1 MKKKEKIV
9 IIVLI
14 IDIVLIVSLILFVG
28 NHKNETKNEKDNTE
42 NKIYDDTSEELKTIN
57 LLENMNIDKYETANF
72 DIIEMKL
79 VISPVNSSLQGVL
92 VGKTEEK
99 IDTAKFKIILYDDN
113 NNKVYDFE
121 VEAYDLISGEKIEF
135 MPETPEDIS
144 SAYSFSIEE
153 Y

>member
-1 MKKKEKIV
+1 MKKKEKIA

-79 VISPVNSSLQGVL
+79 VISPVHSSLQGVL

>member
-1 MKKKEKIV
+1 MKKKIA
-9 IIVLI
+9 IIVLV
-14 IDIVLIVSLILFVG
+14 IDIVLIISIILFVG

-57 LLENMNIDKYETANF
+57 LLKNMNINKYETTNF

-79 VISPVNSSLQGVL
+79 VTSPANSSLQGVL